1 MIIYLGRRLLAASSS
16 IPGAGRVAPV
26 RLLCLAPGGGC
37 LAADIT
43 AGAGGLLHHRFTL
56 AALADGNIPLCCPIP
71 SGRPARLL
79 AGTAPCGGRTFLDA
93 AAPRSPDLL
102 GHTIIIADVTCAS
115 EG

>member
-43 AGAGGLLHHRFTL
+43 ARAGGLLHHRFTL
-56 AALADGNIPLCCPIP
+56 AAL
-71 SGRPARLL
+71 R
-79 AGTAPCGGRTFLDA
+79 TAIYLSVALFR
-93 AAPRSPDLL
+93 R
-102 GHTIIIADVTCAS
+102 VTPPGC
-115 EG
+115 